1 MFARRKYLWIA
12 LALLIVL
19 GVGWWLYSRSGNQ
32 IQYQTATVERGSVQ
46 ASISATGSTNAV
58 VTVQVGSQVSGN
70 IKALYADFN
79 TKVKQ
84 GQLVARIDPAIF
96 QARVDQARA
105 AEESAKAAVAETRSC
120 STTAPAARINVLP
133 K

>member
-1 MFARRKYLWIA
+1 MLARRKYLWIA

-70 IKALYADFN
+70 IKALYASNDMMAA
-79 TKVKQ
+79 
-84 GQLVARIDPAIF
+84 GARLT
-96 QARVDQARA
+96 QELHGSRG
-105 AEESAKAAVAETRSC
+105 
-120 STTAPAARINVLP
+120 
-133 K
+133 